1 MSAEKTYDL
10 AVLGGGPGG
19 YVAAIRAAQEGLATV
34 LVEADRLGGVCLN
47 WGCIPSKALLRSA
60 EVYEL
65 CRRAED
71 FGVSTGEVGY
81 DWEAIVRRSRQ
92 VSDRVMRGVNY
103 LMKKNGITVI
113 QGRGSLAGEGRIKV
127 EGREEHLLRAKNIIL
142 ATGAR
147 AKALPGIT
155 PDGEKIVTSREAL
168 ILQHNPRSIV
178 IVGGGAIG
186 LEFAYLFHTFGS
198 EVTVVELLERI
209 LPNEDAEVSEELRR
223 LYQKKGMHIL
233 TGSKVAGIRDLE
245 AEGLEVRVA
254 TAENEEL
261 ISCDKILV
269 AVGVTGNVEGLG
281 LEEAGVECK
290 KGFIAVDRTYRT
302 AAPGVRAI
310 GDCIGAPL
318 LAHAASREGLEA
330 VAGILGRE
338 CRFVEP
344 ELIPSC
350 TYCQPQVASV
360 GLSESA
366 AAALGFDLAVGK
378 FPFRPLGKALAAGET
393 EGFVKVIAEKNSGR
407 LLGVHILGAE
417 ATELIPEASLA
428 RWLDSTALQLH
439 EAVHPHPTLSEA
451 LMEAAAAAT
460 GKAIHL

>member
-168 ILQHNPRSIV
+168 VLQHNPRSIV

-269 AVGVTGNVEGLG
+269 AVGVTGNAEGLG
-281 LEEAGVECK
+281 LGE
-290 KGFIAVDRTYRT
+290 
-302 AAPGVRAI
+302 
-310 GDCIGAPL
+310 APL
-318 LAHAASREGLEA
+318 VMVTLAE
-330 VAGILGRE
+330 
-338 CRFVEP
+338 
-344 ELIPSC
+344 EL
-350 TYCQPQVASV
+350 A
-360 GLSESA
+360 
-366 AAALGFDLAVGK
+366 
-378 FPFRPLGKALAAGET
+378 
-393 EGFVKVIAEKNSGR
+393 
-407 LLGVHILGAE
+407 
-417 ATELIPEASLA
+417 
-428 RWLDSTALQLH
+428 
-439 EAVHPHPTLSEA
+439 
-451 LMEAAAAAT
+451 
-460 GKAIHL
+460 